1 MQTERVTFLTTP
13 QGKAAIA
20 ARAAARGISV
30 GEYVRRRVENDDEPT
45 DGEEAELA
53 AIVEELVAAIPDM
66 KARLERAATLIEG
79 AVNDS
84 DRRLREAGVRK

>member
-30 GEYVRRRVENDDEPT
+30 GEYVRRRVENDDEPA

-53 AIVEELVAAIPDM
+53 AIVEELVAAIPEM
-66 KARLERAATLIEG
+66 KARLERTASLIED